1 MSLQNKK
8 PLLTSPDEH
17 SSAGVSRNIS
27 MRKVLYAILACLF
40 FVSAAPVFA
49 DGGPEGSAVVSAS
62 PPFTPGGNPGQI
74 TEEDSVKQSD
84 TNNSMLQY
92 SLSVPDGFGL
102 LEAGDAT
109 LYVFNPDT
117 SVLTRLVLP
126 EKDGYQAAGYFPAGD
141 HYLVSGLVFANTD
154 IQSAFTTPDPGFTL
168 SPDQPFA
175 FTSEP
180 ADDSIAKSIE
190 VQKKVV
196 AMQQEVKA
204 DKERLVSEGVISS
217 SGRDLSIHQE
227 TIADSAFGY
236 QPVEEDGS
244 DAETKKKPGIPAGQ
258 AVGIVA
264 ALGAF
269 VVAVVV
275 LLRKKKN
282 KA

>member
-102 LEAGDAT
+102 LEAR
-109 LYVFNPDT
+109 
-117 SVLTRLVLP
+117 S
-126 EKDGYQAAGYFPAGD
+126 EE
-141 HYLVSGLVFANTD
+141 H
-154 IQSAFTTPDPGFTL
+154 
-168 SPDQPFA
+168 
-175 FTSEP
+175 TSELQSHSDLVCRLLLEKRP
-180 ADDSIAKSIE
+180 KTARCKRA
-190 VQKKVV
+190 V
-196 AMQQEVKA
+196 A
-204 DKERLVSEGVISS
+204 
-217 SGRDLSIHQE
+217 SG
-227 TIADSAFGY
+227 
-236 QPVEEDGS
+236 
-244 DAETKKKPGIPAGQ
+244 
-258 AVGIVA
+258 
-264 ALGAF
+264 
-269 VVAVVV
+269 
-275 LLRKKKN
+275 
-282 KA
+282 